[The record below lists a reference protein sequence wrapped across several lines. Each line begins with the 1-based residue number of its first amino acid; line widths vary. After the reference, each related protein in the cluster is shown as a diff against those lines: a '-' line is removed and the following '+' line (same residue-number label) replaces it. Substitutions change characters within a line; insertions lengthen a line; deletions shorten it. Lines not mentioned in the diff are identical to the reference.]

1 MGLVSM
7 PSPKNTAAI
16 LSIVFSA
23 ISVRAA
29 IPNVSA
35 VQTPELADKSIVF
48 VGHRQYPQDHHNTA
62 NIFQRG
68 EINES
73 SWNDCKGDS
82 AMYRLDFDGD
92 GKPLSPQI
100 VLTAPD
106 GIIRDIEVS
115 YDAKKIL
122 FSMRK
127 SFNASYKIYEMDV
140 SSGEIRKLTRL
151 EDAKSP
157 D

>member
-1 MGLVSM
+1 MGLVCM

-35 VQTPELADKSIVF
+35 VQTPELADNSIVF
-48 VGHRQYPQDHHNTA
+48 VGHRQYPQNHHNTA
-62 NIFQRG
+62 NIFQR
-68 EINES
+68 
-73 SWNDCKGDS
+73 
-82 AMYRLDFDGD
+82 
-92 GKPLSPQI
+92 
-100 VLTAPD
+100 
-106 GIIRDIEVS
+106 
-115 YDAKKIL
+115 
-122 FSMRK
+122 
-127 SFNASYKIYEMDV
+127 
-140 SSGEIRKLTRL
+140 GEIRKLTRL